1 MLPVWASVGE
11 PSDVS
16 INVSINVPVNV
27 PAGAPTETLTGVLAG
42 VPTGVPTEVPTGVPA
57 GVPTKMATG
66 APTGGPT
73 KTPTQ
78 ASACAISGSKKAP
91 APTKT
96 GPVIVATGPVFCSNI
111 YRLENCGFFRALRKP
126 TFLRST
132 TLASRVTKP
141 AFRSDGRSVSSY
153 SISAR
158 VIPCRMAPA

>member
-16 INVSINVPVNV
+16 INVSINVP
-27 PAGAPTETLTGVLAG
+27 AGAPTETLTGVLA
-42 VPTGVPTEVPTGVPA
+42 GVPTEVPTGVPA